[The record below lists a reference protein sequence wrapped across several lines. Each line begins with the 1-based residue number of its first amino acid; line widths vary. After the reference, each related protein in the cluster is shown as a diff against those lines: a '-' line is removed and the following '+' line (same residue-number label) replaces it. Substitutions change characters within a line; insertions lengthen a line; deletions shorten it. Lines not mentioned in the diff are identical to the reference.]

1 MPELLKILGEK
12 ATRRGIFDGDIE
24 NGEMEIGQIA
34 SAIKKIEPVSVIMQR
49 LVDEY
54 NEALAKLK

>member
-1 MPELLKILGEK
+1 
-12 ATRRGIFDGDIE
+12 
-24 NGEMEIGQIA
+24 MEIGQIA